1 MCFVL
6 HAVNP
11 VFELVKTPAY
21 LEVMRKRVLIA
32 DDSTSVRNVIRSF
45 LRDQEAIEICAKCG
59 WAGRSRKGSESET
72 GLNSVGSG
80 DAGGLTVRWWRA
92 S

>member
-32 DDSTSVRNVIRSF
+32 DDSTSVRDVIRSF
-45 LRDQEAIEICAKCG
+45 LRDQEAIEICG
-59 WAGRSRKGSESET
+59 EVWMGRT
-72 GLNSVGSG
+72 L
-80 DAGGLTVRWWRA
+80 
-92 S
+92 